1 MRTTTEFSK
10 IMLNSPAFFDPYSHF
25 QQAAA
30 RRGTSNS
37 TRQETTA
44 ETEDDD
50 DDGEVEIFVPSP
62 TKRRKA
68 RSRSSSTSGSTG
80 SNHRHGIINR
90 RFVCIETSIE
100 TEADLEE
107 HVKRHGHE
115 VSAGRG
121 FTHATAGH
129 NAHHERHL
137 PHISVPGEIR
147 ALLTHDRLDMPPS
160 RLRSAIRGIT
170 LPDGF
175 KVGTLLDARDE
186 RAVRLRKGLAKLH
199 KQHLAT
205 RRNALMTEGAGNAFG
220 GLSSINYARHRPL
233 GAPTAAGSV
242 RDGEERPRQN
252 SHHRREDDDEDVSR
266 QSRV

>member
-1 MRTTTEFSK
+1 MLASPERCYHGFSGSAK
-10 IMLNSPAFFDPYSHF
+10 NAMGMKFQLVADSHMQLDGKKGKHKSVLLYRCMFHECPATL
-25 QQAAA
+25 
-30 RRGTSNS
+30 RGERSNAS
-37 TRQETTA
+37 DTYALFKSTA
-44 ETEDDD
+44 ETA
-50 DDGEVEIFVPSP
+50 VTAAAKYTP
-62 TKRRKA
+62 
-68 RSRSSSTSGSTG
+68 
-80 SNHRHGIINR
+80 
-90 RFVCIETSIE
+90 
-100 TEADLEE
+100 
-107 HVKRHGHE
+107 
-115 VSAGRG
+115 
-121 FTHATAGH
+121 AGH